1 MPRSED
7 QECGWV
13 RGRSGGEFLSPLR
26 GFSYGG
32 PSPTACAVGCI
43 LSPLRGWLR
52 RRRLRSPCGVALP
65 DLTSLAERGIMI
77 GKHIVLTLVV
87 GGALCALF
95 WQRSPAEWT
104 AVRIVGVCLIAVG
117 FVLWTVARFQLGA
130 SFAVTAQAR
139 QLVTRGLYSK
149 IRNPVYT
156 FGSCVIAGAIL
167 VFTRPIAL
175 LVFVLIIPM
184 QIWRA
189 GKESAVLEAA
199 FGEEYRKYRAGTW
212 F

>member
-1 MPRSED
+1 
-7 QECGWV
+7 
-13 RGRSGGEFLSPLR
+13 
-26 GFSYGG
+26 
-32 PSPTACAVGCI
+32 
-43 LSPLRGWLR
+43 
-52 RRRLRSPCGVALP
+52 
-65 DLTSLAERGIMI
+65 MI

-87 GGALCALF
+87 GAVLCGLI
-95 WQRSPAEWT
+95 WQRSPVEWT
-104 AVRIVGVCLIAVG
+104 AMRIVGLCLIGVG
-117 FVLWTVARFQLGA
+117 FIFWTVARFQLGA

-149 IRNPVYT
+149 IRNPIYV
-156 FGSCVIAGAIL
+156 FGSCVVAGVIL
-167 VFTRPIAL
+167 VFLRPIGL
-175 LVFVLIIPM
+175 LIFLLIIPL

>member
-1 MPRSED
+1 
-7 QECGWV
+7 
-13 RGRSGGEFLSPLR
+13 
-26 GFSYGG
+26 
-32 PSPTACAVGCI
+32 
-43 LSPLRGWLR
+43 
-52 RRRLRSPCGVALP
+52 
-65 DLTSLAERGIMI
+65 MI

-87 GGALCALF
+87 GVGICTLT
-95 WQRSPAEWT
+95 WQRLPSEWT
-104 AVRIVGVCLIAVG
+104 AVRIVGMCLLVVG
-117 FVLWTVARFQLGA
+117 FIFWTVARFQLGA

-149 IRNPVYT
+149 LRNPIYV
-156 FGSCVIAGAIL
+156 FGSCVIAGGIL
-167 VFTRPIAL
+167 LFTKPLGL
-175 LVFVLIIPM
+175 LIFAVIIPL